1 MFGRVTCWSWSRD
14 QPPSRADRGS
24 SAVCCDVPFPELM
37 AAMLRS
43 VGAAASKRPWGLSA
57 RVVLL
62 LLLLPLPP
70 PLNSGEGRRTFP
82 WPAPPPRD
90 LGWAHTSPW
99 ASTPLPQGVA
109 GIFHFPVLSAFSTPA
124 LLAPVDTCGPAFPP
138 HAARGDTRPKA
149 PISRVSAS
157 TAASPHSLPELP
169 RQLDPAESCRLA

>member
-82 WPAPPPRD
+82 WPAPPPGTWGGPTPVPGPLLLSLRVSQEFSIS
-90 LGWAHTSPW
+90 LFSLPSPH
-99 ASTPLPQGVA
+99 LPCW
-109 GIFHFPVLSAFSTPA
+109 
-124 LLAPVDTCGPAFPP
+124 LLWTPVDQRSHPTLPVGTPGLKPQSPESPPPQQLPPTPRPSFP
-138 HAARGDTRPKA
+138 G
-149 PISRVSAS
+149 S
-157 TAASPHSLPELP
+157 
-169 RQLDPAESCRLA
+169 